1 MSTPR
6 VGGHERELRL
16 GRRGRGFTWADEPFR
31 FEDEVSAAIGA
42 AAALA
47 VGELLWVGTS

>member
-1 MSTPR
+1 
-6 VGGHERELRL
+6 VGTSASCDWGGVVAVL
-16 GRRGRGFTWADEPFR
+16 TWADEPFR
-31 FEDEVSAAIGA
+31 FGDKVSAAIGA